1 MKNPESLR
9 ESISTRWEIDGTAI
23 SNTIQNDK
31 CHGCGMGLCSPRE
44 WHPQLACDTFLKHRD
59 SRAVWRALLHAVK
72 VGDPNVA
79 GAERLHEVFYGR

>member
-1 MKNPESLR
+1 MTKEHDSLR
-9 ESISTRWEIDGTAI
+9 NALSGRWEIDGAAI
-23 SNTIQNDK
+23 SNTIQGDK

-44 WHPQLACDTFLKHRD
+44 WHPQVACETFTRTRD

-79 GAERLHEVFYGR
+79 GAERLHEVFYG